1 MKVGD
6 KYYCPCCGAEYQLEE
21 WDRNEIEDVGKSVV
35 KCYGCDRWFMLRDD
49 GDGKL
54 YTHC

>member
-6 KYYCPCCGAEYQLEE
+6 KYYCPCCGAECQLEE
-21 WDRNEIEDVGKSVV
+21 WDLSEIEDVGKSVV

-54 YTHC
+54 YTH